1 MIPPT
6 AQLCRIV
13 ASHLEATDWW
23 IRYAIIFS
31 NIFNQ
36 NWLKLYYTDCGYDK
50 NFRYYF
56 SQLSLVWNG
65 DPTADPFTQQN
76 IATRFVSV
84 FGLQNEAVAAQ
95 THLNSALNNIN
106 SILGYN
112 SPSPNP
118 VANTVSRKVFSYIS
132 RNILIKL
139 SVSVE

>member
-1 MIPPT
+1 M
-6 AQLCRIV
+6 
-13 ASHLEATDWW
+13 
-23 IRYAIIFS
+23 
-31 NIFNQ
+31 
-36 NWLKLYYTDCGYDK
+36 KYYTDCGYDTRFK
-50 NFRYYF
+50 YYF

-118 VANTVSRKVFSYIS
+118 VANTVSLKIFFMYLSKIP
-132 RNILIKL
+132 IKFL
-139 SVSVE
+139 SNK

>member
-1 MIPPT
+1 M
-6 AQLCRIV
+6 
-13 ASHLEATDWW
+13 
-23 IRYAIIFS
+23 
-31 NIFNQ
+31 
-36 NWLKLYYTDCGYDK
+36 
-50 NFRYYF
+50 
-56 SQLSLVWNG
+56 WNG